1 MKQFN
6 RAFFRDLWKLSH
18 PYWTKSEER
27 WVARGLLAL
36 IIALNL
42 VMVDMNYRI
51 TNWYNTFYNDMQKYQ
66 SSAVWHGVIT
76 FLILATIFIIAAVYQ
91 TYFQQMLYIKWRRWL
106 TDRYLHNW
114 LGRTTY
120 YHMQILGDGTDN
132 PDQRIANDL
141 DLFTNQT
148 LGFIIGII
156 GSVTT
161 LVAFMDLLWTV
172 SAEAAIPWHGG
183 KLVIPGYLVWT
194 ALIYSAIGTY
204 IIAVVGRRL
213 IQLNFNQQRFQA
225 DFRYSLVRLRENSDS
240 VALYRGE
247 ERENHNFL
255 GRFAALF
262 GNFWQ
267 IMKRTRRL
275 NWWSSGYGQLAII
288 FPLVVTLPGYLAK
301 FYLLGTLVQV
311 GSAFGNIQGA
321 FSFFAN
327 NYAGLAGWHAV
338 VDRLRYFEQSMDR
351 IRNVQD
357 MNFNIVRREG
367 ERLRIRNVEV
377 GLPDHSTLLKAV
389 NFELS
394 PGERMLVVGRSGSGK
409 STFIRVLAGIWPF
422 GSGEVDMPKIESV
435 FFLPQKPYL
444 PLGTLR
450 DLLLYPHGKPT
461 TADSELKMVLEAAGL
476 PNLMKRLDESY
487 TWPQILSI
495 GEQQRLAFARIFLQR
510 PGWIFMDE
518 ATSAVDEAGEGELYT
533 TLVEQLPEA
542 AVVSV
547 GHRSTL
553 EAYHDQRF
561 VLHGDGTWS
570 TEDIARR

>member
-6 RAFFRDLWKLSH
+6 RAFFRDLWRLSH
-18 PYWTKSEER
+18 PYWTSSEER

-36 IIALNL
+36 IIFLNL

-51 TNWYNTFYNDMQKYQ
+51 TNWYNSFYDDMQKYKV
-66 SSAVWHGVIT
+66 SAVWHGVIT

-91 TYFQQMLYIKWRRWL
+91 TYFQQMLYIKWRKWL

-132 PDQRIANDL
+132 PDQRIAEDL

-156 GSVTT
+156 GALTT
-161 LVAFMDLLWTV
+161 LVAFMALLWNV
-172 SAEAAIPWHGG
+172 SATAAIPWHGG
-183 KLVIPGYLVWT
+183 KLILPGYLVWT
-194 ALIYSAIGTY
+194 ALVYSAIGTY
-204 IIAVVGRRL
+204 VIAIVGRPL

-247 ERENHNFL
+247 DRENQNFVS
-255 GRFAALF
+255 RFFSLF

-311 GSAFGNIQGA
+311 SSAFGQIQGA

-327 NYAGLAGWHAV
+327 NYGSLAGWHAV
-338 VDRLRYFEQSMDR
+338 VDRLRYFEQSMDK
-351 IRNVQD
+351 IRDVQET
-357 MNFNIVRREG
+357 NFNIIRHEG
-367 ERLRIRNVEV
+367 ERLRVRNVDV
-377 GLPDHSTLLKAV
+377 DLPDNHALLKAV

-409 STFIRVLAGIWPF
+409 STFIRLLAGIWPF
-422 GSGEVDMPKIESV
+422 GDGEIDMPPTENV

-444 PLGTLR
+444 PLGSLR
-450 DLLLYPHGKPT
+450 DLLLYPHGKDT
-461 TADSELKMVLEAAGL
+461 TTDSELKIVLAASGL
-476 PNLMKRLDESY
+476 PNLMTHLDEVY

-510 PGWIFMDE
+510 PQWIFMDE
-518 ATSAVDEAGEGELYT
+518 ATSAVDEAGEGELYS
-533 TLVEQLPEA
+533 TLVEQLPGS

-561 VLHGDGTWS
+561 VLYGDGTWR
-570 TEDIARR
+570 TETITHG